1 VKCSSNEFS
10 VFDPPSGRTCGQ
22 YLAAY
27 LSRAPGAL
35 ENPDA
40 TSSCRYCS
48 LSNADQFVAG
58 SNIFWSEKWRN
69 YGIVWA
75 FIVFNAFI
83 AVLTYWL
90 FRVKKWKGSSL
101 KSSEKSVE
109 RKKET
114 EKKEK
119 SSHFNLFRR

>member
-1 VKCSSNEFS
+1 M
-10 VFDPPSGRTCGQ
+10 
-22 YLAAY
+22 AAY
-27 LSRAPGAL
+27 LMQAPGTL
-35 ENPDA
+35 QNPDA

-48 LSNADQFVAG
+48 LSDADQFIAS
-58 SNIFWSEKWRN
+58 SNIFWSERWRN

-75 FIVFNAFI
+75 FVIFNAFI
-83 AVLTYWL
+83 AVLTYWA

-101 KSSEKSVE
+101 KSSEGDAEKE
-109 RKKET
+109 KET